1 MTETS
6 TELTPSAG
14 EAVRT
19 ELSRIMND
27 PTHAWHGGYKRNDP
41 EVSARIDAMYRKVY
55 GEAPAFP
62 DRGITVT
69 SSFLTP
75 PPSHADAE
83 SMEQEARHAQ
93 VQAELRLQQAMG
105 DSFEPELRSARSMA
119 ARMFATPESLKVL
132 DEVFA
137 PLISGLGPH
146 GEALAVRFLAE
157 LNRLHTNHHAK
168 GA

>member
-1 MTETS
+1 MEPAMET
-6 TELTPSAG
+6 PG

-19 ELSRIMND
+19 ELSRIMSD
-27 PTHAWHGGYKRNDP
+27 PSHPMHAGFQRNDAA
-41 EVSARIDAMYRKVY
+41 VSAHIDSLYRKVY
-55 GEAPAFP
+55 GSAPAFP
-62 DRGITVT
+62 DRGITV
-69 SSFLTP
+69 SFSTP

-83 SMEQEARHAQ
+83 SEQEARHAQ

-119 ARMFATPESLKVL
+119 ARMFANAESLKVL

-137 PLISGLGPH
+137 PMISELGAPA
-146 GEALAVRFLAE
+146 EALAVRFLAD
-157 LNRLHTNHHAK
+157 LDRLHTNTQRK